1 MGLRATSVVSVR
13 RTAAPGAVC
22 GHGPRALKAPPL
34 LRCPALQWLVLRKT
48 HKISVG
54 AEELKLVAD
63 AELSQDRVD
72 GSQLETPP
80 AGAVAN
86 LRGFEVVAPIRRDER
101 ERSEASDD
109 RLLRAGPMKPLEEL
123 LIHETRRE
131 DEHPA
136 CQRSFEGAHLGAVG
150 GSVPAKRERPDARVD
165 EETQSRERSRL

>member
-1 MGLRATSVVSVR
+1 M
-13 RTAAPGAVC
+13 
-22 GHGPRALKAPPL
+22 
-34 LRCPALQWLVLRKT
+34 
-48 HKISVG
+48 
-54 AEELKLVAD
+54 AD

-72 GSQLETPP
+72 GSQLEIPS

-86 LRGFEVVAPIRRDER
+86 LRSFEMIVSIGRDER

-109 RLLRAGPMKPLEEL
+109 RLLRTGPMKPLKEL
-123 LIHETRRE
+123 LIDETRRE

-136 CQRSFEGAHLGAVG
+136 GQRSFEGTHLGAVG